1 MRRGGS
7 VEIFRESVR
16 AYFPEEIAALFH
28 DAGLACEA
36 MWGDFDGSPV
46 GPESPR
52 LIALARKPARGA
64 TAERMRAG
72 R

>member
-1 MRRGGS
+1 

-16 AYFPEEIAALFH
+16 AYFPEELAALFR
-28 DAGLACEA
+28 DAGLVCEA

-52 LIALARKPARGA
+52 LIALARKPAGSA